1 MAITDLFSTSFLFS
15 VAIIIILIGGVIAYV
30 SYRMS
35 EQDNK
40 IGHMVGLVSLLAGE
54 TQQLRDELHK
64 QKTQESKLE
73 YASQLIEPDLISVSD
88 NEYDTEDEDEDEED
102 DDEEE
107 EEENEEKE
115 EEEENEVVVDKKI
128 IKLNHP
134 TLFVSEP
141 EFEFGSD
148 VNITIDTLNKDLE
161 EFEDSFKEY
170 DAEDDLIADVL
181 YNSTLPLQETFE
193 EVEFDNIIQEEE
205 PKEEEPKEEGE
216 EAKEEESKLTTDVDV
231 KLTNEDLTSISAVD
245 LGDLEDHTK
254 TDYKKMSLNKL
265 REIVVSK
272 ELVAD
277 ASKLKKNEILKLLG
291 HE

>member
-15 VAIIIILIGGVIAYV
+15 VAIIIILIGGVFAYV

-54 TQQLRDELHK
+54 TQQLKDELHK

-73 YASQLIEPDLISVSD
+73 YASQLIDHDLISVSD

-107 EEENEEKE
+107 EEKD
-115 EEEENEVVVDKKI
+115 EEENVVIVDKKI

-141 EFEFGSD
+141 ESEFGSD

-170 DAEDDLIADVL
+170 DVEDDLIADVL

-205 PKEEEPKEEGE
+205 PKEEGETKEEGE
-216 EAKEEESKLTTDVDV
+216 EAKEEEPKQTTDADV

>member
-54 TQQLRDELHK
+54 TQQLKDELHK

-102 DDEEE
+102 EDEEE
-107 EEENEEKE
+107 EE

-170 DAEDDLIADVL
+170 DVEDDLIADVL

-193 EVEFDNIIQEEE
+193 EVEFENIIHEEE
-205 PKEEEPKEEGE
+205 PKEEGETKEEEPKEEGE
-216 EAKEEESKLTTDVDV
+216 TKEDESKQTTDVDV